1 MPNRSQKGTDH
12 EGTRSF
18 DQVLDAELEAIRDLR
33 KLRGREQEPF
43 RGATPVARAH
53 DANLLGLAFS
63 GGGIRS
69 ATFNLG
75 VIQGLARLGLLS
87 RFDLLS
93 VNSGGGYIGGWLEA
107 WIHRLGMAGVVR
119 ALAGD
124 ACRDD
129 EPAGG
134 PQAAAAPAEPEP
146 SEGHERKGAVEEGQ
160 EVEAGPVR
168 FLRRFS
174 NYLTPQVGLFT
185 ADTWTVVATYAR
197 NLLLNLSVLVLLLGV
212 ILLSPRLL
220 LLLARVFDGT
230 DALNL
235 FILAAGF
242 LGIAIFS
249 IGLSLAQ
256 IFPSLALGSSQGTR
270 EWPWFTRQGWV
281 QALVVVPL
289 FVSAWFGALWLW
301 YGEAGALA
309 ERAAEGD
316 LSLARWSGRHLP
328 GYAATGLTGPQ
339 HEVVAWALL
348 TAILY
353 GGLWLFAAAA
363 YAIVARAK
371 KRSKPADSG
380 RIWRAV
386 LLGAPIAGAVGGT
399 LIWTLT
405 LLARAQEGTL
415 AAMGYL
421 GEWNLIHINV
431 WKAPSIILVFILTA
445 FVHTGL
451 MGRAFPEALREWW
464 SRLGAWMLIYAITW
478 LGMFGIAIYGPILLV
493 ILGTIAA
500 GGLSVGWLGS
510 TLTGVIVG
518 RESDPSKEEKPSW
531 WRRLVI
537 ALAPQIFIVGLLA
550 LVALGLHAILR
561 PAAGGAGETAASA
574 AAAAPGAAEE
584 TLYRQAGPPGEATG
598 EAPLVAEAAA
608 VASTCDYF
616 WPPEGTKKREI
627 FHCHTQRLW
636 NGTRTGAT
644 LGLLG
649 LLAVVSLILS
659 WRVDINEFSMHLFYR
674 NRLIRAYLGASSL
687 KRQPQPFTGFDP
699 GDDLPL
705 ADLTPANGY
714 DGPYPI
720 HNATLNLVAGKELA
734 WQERKGASW
743 VFTPLDT
750 GFDVYAGEG
759 SANLEPHGY
768 RPTAG
773 YRQTERGLTLG
784 TAMAISGAAASPNM
798 GEGTTPAM
806 AFLLT
811 VFNVRLGWWL
821 GNPRHKRSWFRMG
834 PQVGVFALLSE
845 LFGHTDEESR
855 YVYLSDGGHFDN
867 LGLYELIRRRCRLI
881 VLADAGADA
890 ELTFKDVGNSI
901 RKCCTDFGVEIDID
915 PGPIRTVAETGNSAW
930 HCAVGTIRY
939 DTVDPEAPTGTL
951 VYFKAS
957 LTGDE
962 PVDAQA
968 YKSGHAAFPH
978 EPTSDQWFGES
989 QFESYRKLGEHVAIK
1004 VLSAAGK
1011 KPHRLALDKLSDGLQ
1026 KAWKWEQPKK
1036 A

>member
-1 MPNRSQKGTDH
+1 MPDRKRAAADEPRPSH
-12 EGTRSF
+12 ERTRSF
-18 DQVLDAELEAIRDLR
+18 GEILDAELHEIRTLR
-33 KLRGREQEPF
+33 ELRGQDQAPL
-43 RGATPVARAH
+43 RGTTPIERAH

-93 VNSGGGYIGGWLEA
+93 VNSGGGYIGGWLGA
-107 WIHRLGMAGVVR
+107 WIRRRGIASVTR
-119 ALAGD
+119 ELARD

-129 EPAGG
+129 APPEAPGVPAATSA
-134 PQAAAAPAEPEP
+134 PQA

-160 EVEAGPVR
+160 AVEAGPVR

-174 NYLTPQVGLFT
+174 NYLTPRVGLFT

-197 NLLLNLSVLVLLLGV
+197 NLLLNLAVLVLLLGV

-220 LLLARVFDGT
+220 LLLARGLEEAGVLDLIRWAVVF
-230 DALNL
+230 
-235 FILAAGF
+235 LAF
-242 LGIAIFS
+242 AIFW

-256 IFPSLALGSSQGTR
+256 IFPQQAR
-270 EWPWFTRQGWV
+270 DWPWFARQGWV

-289 FVSAWFGALWLW
+289 FVAAWFGALWLW

-309 ERAAEGD
+309 ESGEAGD
-316 LSLARWSGRHLP
+316 LALAEWASVHVP
-328 GYAATGLTGPQ
+328 GYAATGLTGPE

-348 TAILY
+348 TAVLY
-353 GGLWLFAAAA
+353 SGLWLAAGAA
-363 YAIVARAK
+363 YALVGRFRKAPRPPHAR
-371 KRSKPADSG
+371 RV
-380 RIWRAV
+380 WTAV
-386 LLGAPIAGAVGGT
+386 LLGAPFAGAVGGALIWVLT
-399 LIWTLT
+399 LIASGLEGG
-405 LLARAQEGTL
+405 LAGL
-415 AAMGYL
+415 GYR
-421 GEWNLIHINV
+421 GEWHLLHINV
-431 WKAPSIILVFILTA
+431 WKAPSIILVFMLTG

-478 LGMFGIAIYGPILLV
+478 LGLFGVALYGPILLV
-493 ILGTIAA
+493 ILGTVAA
-500 GGLSVGWLGS
+500 GGLSLGWLGS
-510 TLTGVIVG
+510 TVAGVIVG
-518 RESDPSKEEKPSW
+518 RESEPAKEGERPSW

-537 ALAPQIFIVGLLA
+537 AVAPQIFIVGLLA

-561 PAAGGAGETAASA
+561 PPAGAAAVAAMPAGAVAPAGQVGGAYPGASPG
-574 AAAAPGAAEE
+574 AAAAPSRAA
-584 TLYRQAGPPGEATG
+584 T
-598 EAPLVAEAAA
+598 APA
-608 VASTCDYF
+608 CDYF
-616 WPPEGTKKREI
+616 WPPRGTEPREI
-627 FHCHTQRLW
+627 LRCHTERMWQ
-636 NGTRTGAT
+636 GTRTGAT

-649 LLAVVSLILS
+649 LLAVLSVILS

-674 NRLIRAYLGASSL
+674 NRLIRAYLGASNER
-687 KRQPQPFTGFDP
+687 RQPQPFTGFDP
-699 GDDLPL
+699 GDDVAL
-705 ADLTPANGY
+705 ADLAPTRGY

-734 WQERKGASW
+734 WQERKGAAW
-743 VFTPLDT
+743 IFTPLES

-759 SANLEPHGY
+759 STKLEPHGY
-768 RPTAG
+768 RPTDG
-773 YRQTERGLTLG
+773 YRETPRGLTLG

-798 GEGTTPAM
+798 GEGSTPAM

-821 GNPRHKRSWFRMG
+821 GNPRHKRTWFRMG
-834 PQVGVFALLSE
+834 PLVGVFALLSE

-881 VLADAGADA
+881 VATDAGADA
-890 ELTFKDVGNSI
+890 ELTFKDLGNSI
-901 RKCCTDFGVEIDID
+901 RKCCTDFGVEIDLD
-915 PGPIRTVAETGNSAW
+915 PGPIRKDPVTGESRW
-930 HCAVGTIRY
+930 HCAVGTIHY
-939 DTVDPEAPTGTL
+939 GAIDPGAPPGTF

-968 YKSGHAAFPH
+968 YSSAHEAYPH
-978 EPTSDQWFGES
+978 EPTSDQWFSES
-989 QFESYRKLGEHVAIK
+989 QFESYRKLGEHVALK
-1004 VLSAAGK
+1004 VLGAAGAR
-1011 KPHRLALDKLSDGLQ
+1011 PDRLAWAALGDGLKQ
-1026 KAWKWEQPKK
+1026 AWNVEEPKGT
-1036 A
+1036 